1 MRQPVRRL
9 IELPVTPRS
18 PTTAERHRIRG
29 AATCPANNRGTDTS
43 TGAAGSTTP
52 GYHLTQTRH
61 SAASTTSTEDNT
73 RLGSAVIATTTR
85 CKRPINI

>member
-29 AATCPANNRGTDTS
+29 GPPARQTTAAPTPAP
-43 TGAAGSTTP
+43 APAGSTPP
-52 GYHLTQTRH
+52 GYHLTQTRQ
-61 SAASTTSTEDNT
+61 
-73 RLGSAVIATTTR
+73 LGGIDHLNRGQHPPRVGGHRPTTR